1 MTEEETETKP
11 DKQPKKQ
18 FDWLKEYQWQKGQ
31 SGNPAGRP
39 KGKTLK
45 EWAREFL
52 MSMSEE
58 ARLEFIKS
66 VDGLDVWKMAEG
78 NPETKTDITS
88 KGESISITPKTLEI
102 AKKFEEE
109 LNKKEDESRESINQS
124 MDRTESDKD

>member
-1 MTEEETETKP
+1 MTEELDKNI
-11 DKQPKKQ
+11 DKQERKQ

-45 EWAREFL
+45 EWCREFL

-66 VDGLDVWKMAEG
+66 IDGKEVWKMAEG
-78 NPETKTDITS
+78 LPQQDITS
-88 KGESISITPKTLEI
+88 GGEKIQIPIYGGQSIQGHNSNSQDIPTDQK
-102 AKKFEEE
+102 
-109 LNKKEDESRESINQS
+109 N
-124 MDRTESDKD
+124 